1 MFASRSIIVNV
12 VATLAENR
20 KVSKRLG
27 ENYKRLDRLVLRS
40 SESTIIGE
48 TKRIVR
54 ENRFIPSKRYFVF
67 YPVKSLENVR
77 RRNSI
82 FRIRDVDV
90 DFDEGRREKKKEEEE
105 EAALSSVN
113 RRRFSACLVYP
124 VKGSIKVWD
133 PCLDGGKMRHNLH
146 INSEAARRSH
156 AN

>member
-90 DFDEGRREKKKEEEE
+90 DFEGIRWRKERKKE
-105 EAALSSVN
+105 
-113 RRRFSACLVYP
+113 RRRRGGCIEQRKQASFFRMPRLSRKRKHQSV
-124 VKGSIKVWD
+124 GSVPRW
-133 PCLDGGKMRHNLH
+133 R
-146 INSEAARRSH
+146 
-156 AN
+156 